1 MKKARKI
8 WSAYDE
14 CTKREI
20 KMNSALLW
28 EVMGGLYKV
37 KLTIN

>member
-1 MKKARKI
+1 MKKVRKI
-8 WSAYDE
+8 WFVYDE

-20 KMNSALLW
+20 KMNFVLLW

-37 KLTIN
+37 KFIIN